1 MQNKAKYNYVVTE
14 NIPDEVIGFVGNNFL
29 ENLLLFIIAH
39 FFQLLLDKA
48 RAVLVA
54 AKFNDVSTYFL

>member
-1 MQNKAKYNYVVTE
+1 MRNKANYNYIVTK
-14 NIPDEVIGFVGNNFL
+14 NIPNEVIGFVRNNFL
-29 ENLLLFIIAH
+29 ENLLLFIISH

-54 AKFNDVSTYFL
+54 AEFNDVPMYFL